1 MTLGLIATFLIL
13 SGCYQYA
20 YHRRTPQRPFD
31 RIAID
36 HQTPLTAT
44 RWSYFWGLLNEEPW
58 SPGRQQPPGAVC
70 QGKGAGKVEV
80 GMPWYG
86 MPLMLV
92 TLGIAVPN
100 EITIYCTTYRELDAS
115 P

>member
-1 MTLGLIATFLIL
+1 
-13 SGCYQYA
+13 
-20 YHRRTPQRPFD
+20 
-31 RIAID
+31 
-36 HQTPLTAT
+36 
-44 RWSYFWGLLNEEPW
+44 
-58 SPGRQQPPGAVC
+58 
-70 QGKGAGKVEV
+70 
-80 GMPWYG
+80 MPWYG